1 MAAAVAVPFS
11 AINNQLGGVLPPSA
25 VVQHSPRHGRSR
37 GMSFKGKR
45 ARGYSVIEERDTT
58 IAKALMFVLKRTITA
73 EEVDAEEEVDNLV
86 ADKDGWVG
94 VDVVLAHPKISAQ
107 TTEFSDI
114 QRIIANAIK
123 ARFELEQLPN
133 TQDKADEP
141 ASWRIRRIVTRRD
154 SIVEP
159 APVEGEKITLE
170 SDNLPE
176 FILYETSYQRYPL
189 LLTSGAIIPAP
200 GGGKQHTFQPFVE
213 DSVPSASDAFAKEPA
228 EVIIWINLKSAMEAN
243 PSITWQ
249 RTESGAI
256 VTSDEVPKSLWKK
269 AVARRPDIGLLFEDG
284 EVRKEVPASL
294 RGKGAKGR
302 GKKGNRA
309 ELKRGGSGPEEDSSA
324 SEEVIEEDE
333 E

>member
-1 MAAAVAVPFS
+1 M
-11 AINNQLGGVLPPSA
+11 
-25 VVQHSPRHGRSR
+25 
-37 GMSFKGKR
+37 
-45 ARGYSVIEERDTT
+45 
-58 IAKALMFVLKRTITA
+58 
-73 EEVDAEEEVDNLV
+73 
-86 ADKDGWVG
+86 
-94 VDVVLAHPKISAQ
+94 
-107 TTEFSDI
+107 
-114 QRIIANAIK
+114 
-123 ARFELEQLPN
+123 
-133 TQDKADEP
+133 
-141 ASWRIRRIVTRRD
+141 IV
-154 SIVEP
+154 
-159 APVEGEKITLE
+159 
-170 SDNLPE
+170 
-176 FILYETSYQRYPL
+176 
-189 LLTSGAIIPAP
+189 
-200 GGGKQHTFQPFVE
+200 
-213 DSVPSASDAFAKEPA
+213 
-228 EVIIWINLKSAMEAN
+228 WINLKSAMEAN